1 MDEHKELPQEEVS
14 EQTPAEEKPKYVPRP
29 KWQLALAW
37 VLLAIMV
44 VGVCLY
50 YYGIAFPY

>member
-1 MDEHKELPQEEVS
+1 MDEQKELPQEEVV
-14 EQTPAEEKPKYVPRP
+14 EEKPKYVPRP